1 MRWGETGTTLGLVA
15 AAAAGFVLLAPR
27 LLSAAIPGNVYL
39 AVALA
44 IPLFAV
50 AGFLAPM
57 PRLALAATALSGGG
71 FIAWLAAGGLVAT
84 DAGILVLL
92 LVPATVVACGGI
104 ALGVGV
110 RGHRRPAPPG
120 RAADRLAP

>member
-1 MRWGETGTTLGLVA
+1 
-15 AAAAGFVLLAPR
+15 VLSTAV
-27 LLSAAIPGNVYL
+27 PGSVYL

-44 IPLFAV
+44 VPFFAV

-57 PRLALAATALSGGG
+57 PRLALAATALAGAG
-71 FIAWLAAGGLVAT
+71 FVAWLAAHGLVAS

-110 RGHRRPAPPG
+110 RGHRRPAPRGP
-120 RAADRLAP
+120 AAERLPP